1 MGGLLKV
8 EPLAKAFGT
17 KTFGPKPWA
26 GGWDR
31 RLGILSLMGGRGWG
45 LASGVLLLPR
55 RCVCVALCLGVSFGS
70 CCRLWLRVVLMCFQL
85 VQLSCMVSVGLF

>member
-1 MGGLLKV
+1 MGGLLKL
-8 EPLAKAFGT
+8 EPLAKPLA
-17 KTFGPKPWA
+17 KPSAKPWA
-26 GGWDR
+26 GGWDWL
-31 RLGILSLMGGRGWG
+31 LGILLFGGWGGWG

-85 VQLSCMVSVGLF
+85 VQLSRLVSGDSAL